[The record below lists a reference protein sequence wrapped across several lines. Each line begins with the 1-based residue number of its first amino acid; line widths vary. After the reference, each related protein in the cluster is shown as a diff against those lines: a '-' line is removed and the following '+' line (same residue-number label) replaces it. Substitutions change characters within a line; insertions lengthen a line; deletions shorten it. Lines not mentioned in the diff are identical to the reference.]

1 MKKDN
6 QTCKQEPHK
15 RYITMSVKEKKVLI
29 IDNEEVIR
37 ESCKIVLERDGYIVD
52 LAETGEKGIELFK
65 KHLHDVVLLDFMLSG
80 ISGMEVMKKLNEI
93 DPHSIKIVITGYAS
107 VPVAVEVMKL
117 GANDFVPKPFIP
129 ETIRTAVNRGFEKR
143 LLFLENEALKE
154 EQEQIRRNMIS
165 LVSHEL
171 RSPLA
176 ATVQFLEIIDRG
188 MAGEIS
194 EQSQEMVSRCVVR
207 LREMLALIRK
217 WLNLSTFD
225 PKVMHKNFEV
235 LDIREIAEKAVE
247 QYRDKAK
254 EMDIEIS
261 LEIDKQPLLINGF
274 IPLITEI
281 FSNLMSNAIKYN
293 VKGGRLKLVLSKNGE
308 YIQSEISDTGI
319 GIPEEHVPRIF
330 DEFYRVDGRRNG
342 PVKGSG
348 LGLAIVKKMVE
359 FHNGEIHVESTF
371 GKGTRFVFSIPSAR

>member
-1 MKKDN
+1 M
-6 QTCKQEPHK
+6 TG
-15 RYITMSVKEKKVLI
+15 REKKVLI
-29 IDNEEVIR
+29 IDDEKVIR
-37 ESCKIVLERDGYIVD
+37 ESCKIVLERDGYTVD
-52 LAETGEKGIELFK
+52 LAEDGEKGLKLFK
-65 KHLHDVVLLDFMLSG
+65 QKHHDIILLDFMMRG
-80 ISGMEVMKKLNEI
+80 ISGTEVLKRLNNI
-93 DPHSIKIVITGYAS
+93 DSHAIKIVITGYAS
-107 VPVAVEVMKL
+107 IPVAVEVMKL

-129 ETIRTAVNRGFEKR
+129 ETIRTAVNRGFEQR
-143 LLFLENEALKE
+143 LVFLENEALKE

-194 EQSQEMVSRCVVR
+194 DQSKEMVSRCVAR

-225 PKVMHKNFEV
+225 PKIMHKNFEV
-235 LDIREIAEKAVE
+235 IDIRQIAEKSVKN
-247 QYRDKAK
+247 YRDKAK
-254 EMDIEIS
+254 EMDVDIS
-261 LEIDKQPLLINGF
+261 LDMSDKPLLINGF
-274 IPLITEI
+274 LPLITEI
-281 FSNLMSNAIKYN
+281 FTNLVSNAIKYN
-293 VKGGRLKLVLSKNGE
+293 IRGGKIKLILSQNGK
-308 YIQSEISDTGI
+308 YIQVEITDTGI
-319 GIPEEHVPRIF
+319 GIPKEHVPRIF

-359 FHNGEIHVESTF
+359 FHSGEIHVESTI
-371 GKGTRFVFSIPSAR
+371 GVGTHFVFSIPSI

>member
-1 MKKDN
+1 
-6 QTCKQEPHK
+6 
-15 RYITMSVKEKKVLI
+15 MSVREKKVLI

-52 LAETGEKGIELFK
+52 LAENGEQGLELFK
-65 KHLHDVVLLDFMLSG
+65 RQGHDIVLLDFMLSG
-80 ISGMEVMKKLNEI
+80 ISGMEVLKKLNEI

-117 GANDFVPKPFIP
+117 GANDFVPKPFVP
-129 ETIRTAVNRGFEKR
+129 ETIRTAVSRGFEKR
-143 LLFLENEALKE
+143 LVFLENEALKE

-194 EQSQEMVSRCVVR
+194 TQSKEMVSRCVIR

-235 LDIREIAEKAVE
+235 LDMEKIAESSVE
-247 QYRDKAK
+247 QYLDKAK
-254 EMDIEIS
+254 DMEVDIS
-261 LEIDKQPLLINGF
+261 LEIRDTPLLINGF

-281 FSNLMSNAIKYN
+281 FSNLISNAIKYN
-293 VKGGRLKLVLSKNGE
+293 VKGGKIKITLSKNKKLVQTE
-308 YIQSEISDTGI
+308 IQDTGI

-359 FHNGEIHVESTF
+359 FHNGEIHVESTL
-371 GKGTRFVFSIPSAR
+371 GQGTLFVFSIPSV